1 MAKYI
6 KSPIDELFY
15 SLMGFYPTKEGAA
28 YEIISAAA
36 LSLLEHREAKHNQ
49 FLIGLSASQYQLDG
63 LIENDTMIE
72 SKDYTKRGAKVG
84 RDDLQKMEGALTDL
98 LEIKKGILLLLL
110 NTRNRLKCM
119 QKQHLKIL
127 YRKKSYQYI
136 YAPQLRMMRKV
147 E

>member
-1 MAKYI
+1 MTKYI

-84 RDDLQKMEGALTDL
+84 RDDLQKLEGALTDL
-98 LEIKKGILLLLL
+98 LEIKK
-110 NTRNRLKCM
+110 RVFYFC
-119 QKQHLKIL
+119 
-127 YRKKSYQYI
+127 Y
-136 YAPQLRMMRKV
+136 
-147 E
+147 